1 MKIAVNIR
9 MPADMK
15 KVLDVIAESEFR
27 SMNSVILQFIDERL
41 QEKGIEWRKAD
52 KKPKK

>member
-9 MPADMK
+9 MPAGMK
-15 KVLDVIAESEFR
+15 KVLDAIAESEFR